1 MEVLHRAESGF
12 YRLAKVIEEAGE
24 GESKKVLIEYVW
36 ERFIAFTDPQMTDI
50 LVVVLPRYIAC
61 NQQAHRHYYCDLGQN
76 HSDNKCKIVKGKV
89 IGGGWVLEEKI
100 VPCIVVPGIE

>member
-36 ERFIAFTDPQMTDI
+36 ERFTAFTDPQI
-50 LVVVLPRYIAC
+50 YLLWSC
-61 NQQAHRHYYCDLGQN
+61 LGTS
-76 HSDNKCKIVKGKV
+76 HVTVSRLIVIITVTSDRTTRTINVR
-89 IGGGWVLEEKI
+89 L
-100 VPCIVVPGIE
+100 